1 MESETPKLQNPAEFK
16 VSKTIWPLGL
26 GLKVDT
32 ISPFLGKYRPY
43 VGQPCQTCTPKS
55 MEVFFYKQYTQ
66 LGFRNALHITEQ
78 DSRFRGWLVRRLSC
92 IVFICER
99 SADKDV
105 SSDFCQKIL
114 KHPRVQ
120 SAKDKDLTQDEPVE
134 HAEPTTPRSF
144 QDTTHIEVLEI
155 LGQIQKSLCPC
166 LTRIVRWLLVKVL
179 TAMFLNLQLHTG
191 QVATLREASKASP
204 GIPVVFL
211 SMQRSWLDGLIIP
224 FLLFSQNLQVP
235 RVAWESTHC
244 TPLFRTALQHIGA
257 VFLPQQTGSPALS
270 EAVLSVYIETFLAEG
285 HSLLIFLESPSNS
298 CPCTLSPIGHKWVQQ
313 VIASLKSA
321 AVPDV
326 LIVPVGVSYE
336 LSPVG
341 SASGGEVVPTS
352 SLGALRSLLWWLLP
366 WSGSLGC
373 ARVDFAQPFSL
384 KEYLCSY
391 MWRHLAL
398 PLPLQK
404 TLLPYIL
411 GTRSRMQEEEEPE
424 GDVCASVCKEQALA
438 DRFILH
444 CLKAAISCSAAMP
457 SHIMAALLLHR
468 YRKGVSLSR
477 LLSDFPAMTEE
488 VLLRRHDVGF
498 SGQRWDLV
506 RHSLNLLKRSVSL
519 HSVPSHDIY
528 VLCRESQEAA
538 MQLWHQSTS
547 LLSVYLYEAL
557 GACAVHAILSQVAM
571 LGVVELLFTQ
581 DELTEKLLCLCSLL
595 PRTLLLI
602 PPCQSMYIV
611 CQDVLD
617 KLIQCGLLSMHEDP
631 SAPSA
636 CDTGRRRFV
645 DQLLW
650 RATDDVTDSDSD
662 CIEENIKRYYKLG
675 RSEHHAVFFVF
686 LCRLLGPILRTYKQ
700 AALFLQEKREFLQE
714 TESGY
719 VHRLHQ
725 YLLQK
730 AEQDGSFEC
739 AERSLAAC
747 AVNTFV
753 DLGILSRHLDGSNEP
768 TLQLSETFLI
778 EENCTKLLSFIEQF
792 VYGD

>member
-1 MESETPKLQNPAEFK
+1 
-16 VSKTIWPLGL
+16 
-26 GLKVDT
+26 
-32 ISPFLGKYRPY
+32 LGKYRPY

-244 TPLFRTALQHIGA
+244 TPLFRQRGLHKRMGFFRKRKVPETALCVSA
-257 VFLPQQTGSPALS
+257 AKSMRWRL
-270 EAVLSVYIETFLAEG
+270 VLYGDIYSNCSRQVQFEVLKSG
-285 HSLLIFLESPSNS
+285 PESPSNS

-411 GTRSRMQEEEEPE
+411 GTSQSDAARDLRIS
-424 GDVCASVCKEQALA
+424 
-438 DRFILH
+438 
-444 CLKAAISCSAAMP
+444 LKNNKKMENENEKQRQLFSTKKQSFSFSAAISCSAAMP

-617 KLIQCGLLSMHEDP
+617 KLIQCGLLSMHEEGGCSDP

-700 AALFLQEKREFLQE
+700 AALFLQEKENPLPK

-730 AEQDGSFEC
+730 AEQDGSFGYFRNHTKLGY
-739 AERSLAAC
+739 RSAKSD
-747 AVNTFV
+747 VKNQ
-753 DLGILSRHLDGSNEP
+753 GILSRHLDGSNEP

-792 VYGD
+792 VYG

>member
-1 MESETPKLQNPAEFK
+1 MGSETPNLQNPAKFM
-16 VSKTIWPLGL
+16 VSKTIWPIGL

-32 ISPFLGKYRPY
+32 ISPFLGKYRPF

-55 MEVFFYKQYTQ
+55 MEIFFYKRYTQ

-92 IVFICER
+92 IVFICDR

-114 KHPRVQ
+114 KHPSLQ

-134 HAEPTTPRSF
+134 HAEPTTTRSF
-144 QDTTHIEVLEI
+144 VDSNHMEVLEI
-155 LGQIQKSLCPC
+155 LGQIQRSLSPG
-166 LTRIVRWLLVKVL
+166 LTRMIRWLLVKVL
-179 TAMFLNLQLHTG
+179 NAMFLNLQLHCG
-191 QVATLREASKASP
+191 QVATLREASAASP
-204 GIPVVFL
+204 GVPVVFL
-211 SMQRSWLDGLIIP
+211 STQRSWLDGLIIP
-224 FLLFSQNLQVP
+224 FLLFSQNLEVP

-244 TPLFRTALQHIGA
+244 TPFFRTVLQCTGA
-257 VFLPQQTGSPALS
+257 VFLPQQTGSPTMS
-270 EAVLSVYIETFLAEG
+270 DAVLSVYVETFLAEG
-285 HSLLIFLESPSNS
+285 HSLLIFLESPSTS
-298 CPCTLSPIGHKWVQQ
+298 CPHNLSPIGQRWVQQ
-313 VIASLKSA
+313 VIAALKSA
-321 AVPDV
+321 AVSDV
-326 LIVPVGVSYE
+326 LIVPVGVSYDF
-336 LSPVG
+336 SPVF
-341 SASGGEVVPTS
+341 SSSGGEVVPTS

-366 WSGSLGC
+366 WSSSLGC

-384 KEYLCSY
+384 QEYLSSY
-391 MWRHLAL
+391 MWRHLNL

-411 GTRSRMQEEEEPE
+411 GTRSRMQEEEELE
-424 GDVCASVCKEQALA
+424 GDVCASVSKEQALV

-444 CLKAAISCSAAMP
+444 CLRGAISCSAVMP

-468 YRKGVSLSR
+468 YRTGVSFSR
-477 LLSDFPAMTEE
+477 LLSDFPALTEE
-488 VLLRRHDVGF
+488 VLLRGFDVGF

-506 RHSLNLLKRSVSL
+506 RHSVNLLKRSVSL
-519 HSVPSHDIY
+519 HSVASHDIY
-528 VLCRESQEAA
+528 VLCQGSQAA
-538 MQLWHQSTS
+538 VRQLWHQSVT
-547 LLSVYLYEAL
+547 LLSVYLYEAV

-602 PPCQSMYIV
+602 PPCQSIYTV

-631 SAPSA
+631 SAPAA

-645 DQLLW
+645 DRLLW

-662 CIEENIKRYYKLG
+662 GIEENVKRYYKLG
-675 RSEHHAVFFVF
+675 RSEHHADSFVF
-686 LCRLLGPILRTYKQ
+686 LCHLLCPVLRTYERT
-700 AALFLQEKREFLQE
+700 ALFLQEKTDTVQE
-714 TESGY
+714 SEAGY
-719 VHRLHQ
+719 VDRLHL

-730 AEQDGSFEC
+730 AREDGSFEC
-739 AERSLAAC
+739 AERSLAVC

-753 DLGILSRHLDGSNEP
+753 DLGIFSRHLDGNEP
-768 TLQLSETFLI
+768 MLQLSETFLI
-778 EENCTKLLSFIEQF
+778 EENCTKLLSFIRQF
-792 VYGD
+792 VYGS